1 MSSPSTA
8 PPVRATHHGTAP
20 LIDALNQSEQVHEKV
35 EQAATDLSAVNAV
48 MKAQVD
54 STPPAKVERALRKSE
69 SVEAKVQE
77 AATELA
83 TVNDALGRELN
94 ERHHLEDQL
103 AASALALTQ
112 SQAET
117 KSSKDEALHDP
128 VTGLPNLTLF
138 NDRLRGALA
147 QSERHAWRVA
157 VMFIDLDGFKAVNDT
172 HGHAAGDRVLQLV
185 AERLLTIV
193 RKGDTVSR
201 RSGDEFLFL
210 MLEAKDDAAVSG
222 LAARIGAKIAEPY
235 EIDGAQVTVRGSIG
249 VALYPQDGDRPE
261 ALLKNADLAM
271 YAAKSQKMQVAFFAE
286 LAETQRGRGR

>member
-1 MSSPSTA
+1 VP
-8 PPVRATHHGTAP
+8 ATHHGAAP

-54 STPPAKVERALRKSE
+54 STPPMKVERALRKSE
-69 SVEAKVQE
+69 AVEAKVQE

-83 TVNDALGRELN
+83 TVNDKLGQEIN
-94 ERHHLEDQL
+94 ERYELEDQL
-103 AASALALTQ
+103 AASAMALTQ
-112 SQAET
+112 SQVEAR
-117 KSSKDEALHDP
+117 SSKDEALHDA

-138 NDRLRGALA
+138 HDRLSAAIA

-210 MLEAKDDAAVSG
+210 MLEAKDDAVVLS

-235 EIDGAQVTVRGSIG
+235 EIDGAQVTVSASIG
-249 VALYPQDGDRPE
+249 VALYPQDGAVPDE
-261 ALLKNADLAM
+261 ILKNADLAM
-271 YAAKSQKMQVAFFAE
+271 YAAKSQKTRVALFSA
-286 LAETQRGRGR
+286 LAEA